1 MEYILN
7 PRKYGSSGL
16 AVHPDWDCAQLKHE
30 FGIFNT
36 FFNSS
41 QLQAIGR
48 ATRRSNAASTAD
60 IPITLIQGP
69 PGTGK
74 THTIVSPSLWL
85 NFVDSNM
92 NLNLVGVTKCCSLN
106 TVSGIL

>member
-7 PRKYGSSGL
+7 PCKYGSSGL

-30 FGIFNT
+30 FGILNT

-41 QLQAIGR
+41 QLLAIGR
-48 ATRRSNAASTAD
+48 ATRRSSAASTAD